1 MRIKGT
7 AVVIGDD
14 IDTDQII
21 AGRYLRTKDRS
32 IWAGHVFEDYDPGI
46 GKRLMGS
53 VIIAGK
59 NFGCGSS
66 REQAVIALKEAGV
79 RAVVAP
85 SFARIFFR
93 NAINIGLPVV
103 EGVCE
108 CQDDADVTIDID
120 EGVVECGHKKT
131 QIRPL
136 SHKMQEILRAG
147 GLVPLWRS
155 RNR

>member
-1 MRIKGT
+1 MRIDGK

-21 AGRYLRTKDRS
+21 AGRYLRTKDRT
-32 IWAGHVFEDYDPGI
+32 IWASHVFEDYDPCL
-46 GKRLMGS
+46 KERLPGS
-53 VIIAGK
+53 IIVAGK

-79 RAVVAP
+79 RAIVAP
-85 SFARIFFR
+85 SYARIFFR
-93 NAINIGLPVV
+93 NAINIGLPVL
-103 EGVCE
+103 EGE
-108 CQDDADVTIDID
+108 CRCPDGAAVAIDID
-120 EGVVECGHKKT
+120 KGVVECDHNQT
-131 QIRPL
+131 PIRPL

-155 RNR
+155 RNQ

>member
-1 MRIKGT
+1 VRIEGR
-7 AVVIGDD
+7 AVVVGDD

-21 AGRYLRTKDRS
+21 AGRYLRTKDRK
-32 IWAGHVFEDYDPGI
+32 IWAGHVFEDYDPGLRE
-46 GKRLMGS
+46 RLMES

-66 REQAVIALKEAGV
+66 REQAVIALKETGV

-93 NAINIGLPVV
+93 NAINIGLPVIEGECSCADGV
-103 EGVCE
+103 EVI
-108 CQDDADVTIDID
+108 IDIE
-120 EGVVECGHKKT
+120 EGVVECDHKKT

-136 SHKMQEILRAG
+136 SPKMKEILLAG
-147 GLVPLWRS
+147 GLVSLWRS
-155 RNR
+155 RNS

>member
-1 MRIKGT
+1 VHIEGT
-7 AVVIGDD
+7 AAVVGND

-21 AGRYLRTKDRS
+21 AGRYLRTKDRQL
-32 IWAGHVFEDYDPGI
+32 WARHVFEDYDP
-46 GKRLMGS
+46 RLHDRLKGS

-79 RAVVAP
+79 LAVVAP

-93 NAINIGLPVV
+93 NAINIGLPAV
-103 EGVCE
+103 EGSCE
-108 CQDDADVTIDID
+108 CHDGA
-120 EGVVECGHKKT
+120 GVVVDTDKGFIRCDHT
-131 QIRPL
+131 QAPVKPL
-136 SHKMQEILRAG
+136 SPKMQEILLAG

-155 RNR
+155 RIK

>member
-1 MRIKGT
+1 MRIEGK
-7 AVVIGDD
+7 AVVVGDD

-21 AGRYLRTKDRS
+21 AGRYLRTKDRT
-32 IWAGHVFEDYDPGI
+32 IWAKHVFEDLDPAI
-46 GKRLMGS
+46 GNRLMGS

-66 REQAVIALKEAGV
+66 REQAVIALKESGV

-103 EGVCE
+103 EGTCE
-108 CQDDADVTIDID
+108 CGDDAGVTIDID
-120 EGVVECGHKKT
+120 EGVIECEHKRT

-155 RNR
+155 RNQ